1 MKEPD
6 FSKAFPRRFITM
18 SMQDKYMAVCFI
30 YDGIQYQNLCKEEGP
45 NGTFSLSEKCLS
57 KLNFNLPHIGFVP
70 NTSVSTEKGLV
81 PYDPDQA
88 EFPDILSA
96 ISYYWIEVLL
106 LCLLSAITFHLAF
119 VLLRRRSSRHN
130 GFFNFYTERGMSR
143 SNKNYYRLSA
153 GPTVDEMGTISIGKI
168 SFDPKS
174 VLGYGSKGTCV
185 FKGSFEDSS
194 DCAIKRVVSQYLT
207 LADREIE
214 FLRSLQHPNLV
225 RYLATEEDA
234 QFIYIALELAE
245 FTLGDLIETKRV
257 AEIGL
262 SKVELCRQSALG
274 LQHLHKL
281 NIAHRD
287 IKPQNILISFPMK
300 HNNERKVMIS
310 DFGLSKQL
318 GNLDTGHTS
327 SAMRYFDGTQGW
339 MAPEIVKAKKDE
351 DKSLI
356 PTKSADIFSLGC
368 VLYYI
373 LSDGRHPF
381 GMIDQ
386 RQTNILENN
395 SVFYMFMNTQNNFT
409 LDEDKSVMA
418 TILIRAMIEPIAELR
433 PPISH
438 VLKYPLF
445 WSKADQLQFLQ
456 DVSDRIDKADSKCE
470 VLRKVECKKRKLFG
484 LSKWTERLSEDLRS
498 ESTSRKHRSY
508 NENSVRHLLR
518 YIRNKKHHY
527 GELDSDV
534 KTSLGDIPDGM
545 MDYFGSRFPELL
557 PHVYQAMQLCKEE
570 PVFRDYYEQS
580 EKFVFNQ
587 EDE

>member
-45 NGTFSLSEKCLS
+45 NGTFSLSEKCLN

-70 NTSVSTEKGLV
+70 NTSANNEKGLV

-119 VLLRRRSSRHN
+119 VFLRRRSSRYSGTYAN
-130 GFFNFYTERGMSR
+130 GRLST
-143 SNKNYYRLSA
+143 KNNYRLSA

-185 FKGSFEDSS
+185 FKGSFEDSLN
-194 DCAIKRVVSQYLT
+194 CAVKRVVSQYLS
-207 LADREIE
+207 LADREVD

-245 FTLGDLIETKRV
+245 FTLGDLVETKRV
-257 AEIGL
+257 ADIGL
-262 SKVELCRQSALG
+262 SKMELCRQSALG

-300 HNNERKVMIS
+300 HNDERKVMIS

-318 GNLDTGHTS
+318 SNLDTGHTS

-339 MAPEIVKAKKDE
+339 MAPEIVNAKISE
-351 DKSLI
+351 DKSLL

-368 VLYYI
+368 VFYYI
-373 LSDGRHPF
+373 LSDGHHPF
-381 GMIDQ
+381 GKIDQ
-386 RQTNILENN
+386 RQSNILKNN
-395 SVFYMFMNTQNNFT
+395 SVLDMFMNTQNN
-409 LDEDKSVMA
+409 LNISEDKTVMA
-418 TILIRAMIEPIAELR
+418 TILIRAMIDPEPKLR
-433 PPISH
+433 PPISN
-438 VLKYPLF
+438 VLIYPLF
-445 WSKADQLQFLQ
+445 WPQADQLQFLQ
-456 DVSDRIDKADSKCE
+456 DVSDRIDKEVNGSE
-470 VLRKVECKKRKLFG
+470 VLRRVECKRRKLFG
-484 LSKWTERLSEDLRS
+484 ISKWSERLSEELRTDL
-498 ESTSRKHRSY
+498 KNHRSY

-518 YIRNKKHHY
+518 AIRNKKNHY
-527 GELDSDV
+527 RDLSEDV
-534 KTSLGDIPDGM
+534 KASLGDIPDGL
-545 MDYFGSRFPELL
+545 MDYFSSRFPELL

-570 PVFRDYYEQS
+570 NVFKPYYEQS
-580 EKFVFNQ
+580 EDFVFNQ
-587 EDE
+587 KDE